1 MTERMVDWSDLPKE
15 LLPCI
20 GKSLESSA
28 EVLRFRSVCASWR
41 SCIPSFREIS
51 PSLPL
56 PFPNPISP
64 RGEAYV
70 SLTTFYRLELA
81 HQNPNPSEGWLIRVE
96 ESEPGKIRFLNP
108 LSGRHIRV
116 LPESFPKL
124 INLLD
129 FRVLEVSKAYKV
141 GKSLSGSS
149 FTTVNKVVLFPNSAW
164 TRAEDCVVF
173 IIYLDGNLGYAKYGD
188 KRWTLVDKQYSHYDD
203 IIVYKGQFYVIDRLG
218 TVSWIDSSLK
228 LIQFSPPLCGLGS
241 QKYLVESCG
250 ELYVLD
256 RYFDGERSQRR
267 YRDENIFAD
276 LPSSHV
282 CPRTID
288 FKVYKLDQEW
298 GTWVLVKNLSDTMF
312 ILSNDCSFSV
322 SAREFPACKGN
333 CIYFTDEN
341 GFFVFNLGDGSFSK
355 IQCFPDFSHI
365 FRPPPSW
372 LSPNLTSSKC

>member
-1 MTERMVDWSDLPKE
+1 MPERIVDWSDLPKE

-20 GKSLESSA
+20 GKSLKSSS

-41 SCIPSFREIS
+41 SSIPSFREIS

-56 PFPNPISP
+56 PFPSPIGQG
-64 RGEAYV
+64 GEAFV

-81 HQNPNPSEGWLIRVE
+81 HENPNPSKGWLIRVE
-96 ESEPGKIRFLNP
+96 ESEPGKLRFLNP
-108 LSGRHIRV
+108 LSGRPI
-116 LPESFPKL
+116 SAPKV

-141 GKSLSGSS
+141 VKYPSGKS
-149 FTTVNKVVLFPNSAW
+149 FTAVNKVVLFPNSAW

-173 IIYLDGNLGYAKYGD
+173 VIYLDGKLGYAKYGD
-188 KRWTLVDKQYSHYDD
+188 ERWTLVDKQYSHYDD

-228 LIQFSPPLCGLGS
+228 LIQFSPPLCGLGC

-256 RYFDGERSQRR
+256 RYFDGEPSPRR
-267 YRDENIFAD
+267 YRDENIFAN
-276 LPSSHV
+276 LLGSNV
-282 CPRTID
+282 YPRTID

-298 GTWVLVKNLSDTMF
+298 GTWVLVKNLGDTMF
-312 ILSNDCSFSV
+312 ILVDDCSFSV
-322 SAREFPACKGN
+322 SAREFPGSKGN

-341 GFFVFNLGDGSFSK
+341 DFFVFNLGDGSFSK
-355 IQCFPDFSHI
+355 TKYFPDFSHI

-372 LSPNLTSSKC
+372 RHPNSSSSKC